1 MRVRGNVISLKIA
14 IKTNLNTVAPVDLH
28 VAGIV
33 LPDNTELHDTLGN
46 LRDSE
51 SLLVLRVPLEERS
64 EGGRD
69 LVEGL
74 QSANESVKDKK
85 EVRTGQQ
92 HTCSNSGSEGRTIFK

>member
-1 MRVRGNVISLKIA
+1 MIGGSRAGQGQCHISEDSN
-14 IKTNLNTVAPVDLH
+14 KTNLNTVTPVDLH

-33 LPDNTELHDTLGN
+33 LPDNTELQDTLGN

-74 QSANESVKDKK
+74 HSAKDNE
-85 EVRTGQQ
+85 
-92 HTCSNSGSEGRTIFK
+92 